1 MTPIFTSH
9 CHIPKMAVNKEIEY
23 IRWYRRKKLIFHGY
37 VFPFIII
44 YGAVFYTWL
53 VVYGALAHFELGCIA
68 LAVTGVIQVLTCL
81 SCHWSVHVRCAFTC
95 TSVRSVFYRYF
106 LRLIYSV
113 ISLVSEYNCR
123 LGGYLMEIRK
133 QGHNCFCVSFYFWPK
148 SLQIVKRKEG
158 QGKGQAASP

>member
-1 MTPIFTSH
+1 MTLRFTSH
-9 CHIPKMAVNKEIEY
+9 SHKPEMAVNKEIEY

-53 VVYGALAHFELGCIA
+53 VVYGALDHFELGCIA

-95 TSVRSVFYRYF
+95 TSVRSVCYCYF
-106 LRLIYSV
+106 LMLIYSV
-113 ISLVSEYNCR
+113 NTFMSEYSCR
-123 LGGYLMEIRK
+123 LGGSLMEIRK
-133 QGHNCFCVSFYFWPK
+133 QNKDTIACVSFYFGPK
-148 SLQIVKRKEG
+148 SLPVPVVQR
-158 QGKGQAASP
+158 